1 VIKVA
6 IVDDHR
12 MVLDGLK
19 QILSHEPDIAVVG
32 EACNADEGIRC
43 ILKHDIDIA
52 VLDISLPGKSGLDI
66 LDIVKTQK
74 PKLRVL
80 ILSAFPEEQYAVRA
94 LKSGASGYLTKNSAP
109 QELVDAIRRINS
121 GGKYITAS
129 LAEKLSD
136 ILISDEKMPHERLS
150 NREFEI
156 MRMIAAGKTTGEI
169 AGILFISTST
179 VGTYRSR
186 IMEKMAMKTNADLTR
201 YVVENR
207 LIG

>member
-1 VIKVA
+1 MIKVA

-19 QILSHEPDIAVVG
+19 QILSHEPDIEVVG
-32 EACNADEGIRC
+32 EACNAEEGVGC
-43 ILKHDIDIA
+43 ILRQDIDIA
-52 VLDISLPGKSGLDI
+52 ILDISLPDKSGLDI

-121 GGKYITAS
+121 GGKYITAA
-129 LAEKLSD
+129 LAEKLTD
-136 ILISDEKMPHERLS
+136 ILISDDKMPHERLS

-156 MRMIAAGKTTGEI
+156 MLMIAAGKTTGEI
-169 AGILFISTST
+169 AEILFISPST

-207 LIG
+207 LNG

>member
-1 VIKVA
+1 MIKVA

-19 QILSHEPDIAVVG
+19 QILSHEPDIEVVG
-32 EACNADEGIRC
+32 AACNADEGIRC

-52 VLDISLPGKSGLDI
+52 VLDISLPDKSGLDI

-136 ILISDEKMPHERLS
+136 ILMSDEKMPHERLS

-169 AGILFISTST
+169 AEILFISPST
-179 VGTYRSR
+179 VGTYRTR

-207 LIG
+207 LNG

>member
-19 QILSHEPDIAVVG
+19 QILSHEPDIEVVG

-43 ILKHDIDIA
+43 ILKQDIDIA
-52 VLDISLPGKSGLDI
+52 VLDISLPDKSGLDI

-80 ILSAFPEEQYAVRA
+80 ILSAFPEEQFAVRA

-129 LAEKLSD
+129 LAEKLTD
-136 ILISDEKMPHERLS
+136 LLISDDKKPHERLS

-169 AGILFISTST
+169 AEILFISPST
-179 VGTYRSR
+179 VGTHRSR

-207 LIG
+207 LNG

>member
-1 VIKVA
+1 MIKVA

-19 QILSHEPDIAVVG
+19 QILSHEPDIEVAG

-43 ILKHDIDIA
+43 LLKQDIDIA
-52 VLDISLPGKSGLDI
+52 ILDISLPDKSGLDI
-66 LDIVKTQK
+66 LDIVKTKK

-80 ILSAFPEEQYAVRA
+80 ILSAFPEKQYAVRA

-129 LAEKLSD
+129 LAEKLTD
-136 ILISDEKMPHERLS
+136 ILTSDDKMPHERLS

-169 AGILFISTST
+169 AEILFISPST

-207 LIG
+207 LNS

>member
-1 VIKVA
+1 MIRVA
-6 IVDDHR
+6 IIDDHR

-19 QILSHEPDIAVVG
+19 HILSREPDIEVVG
-32 EACNADEGIRC
+32 EAYNADEGIRC
-43 ILKHDIDIA
+43 MLNKDIDIA
-52 VLDISLPGKSGLDI
+52 ILDISLPDKSGLDI
-66 LDIVKTQK
+66 LDIVKTKK
-74 PKLRVL
+74 PQLRL
-80 ILSAFPEEQYAVRA
+80 LMLSTFPEEQYAVRA

-121 GGKYITAS
+121 GERYITAS
-129 LAEKLSD
+129 LAKKLAD
-136 ILISDEKMPHERLS
+136 ILISDDKMPHERLS

-186 IMEKMAMKTNADLTR
+186 IMEKMALKTNADLAR

-207 LIG
+207 LNG

>member
-1 VIKVA
+1 MIRVA

-12 MVLDGLK
+12 IVLDGLK
-19 QILSHEPDIAVVG
+19 QILSHEPDIKVVG
-32 EACNADEGIRC
+32 EAYNADEGIRC
-43 ILKHDIDIA
+43 MLKQDIDIA
-52 VLDISLPGKSGLDI
+52 ILDISLPDKSGLDI
-66 LDIVKTQK
+66 LDIVKTK
-74 PKLRVL
+74 NPKLRVL
-80 ILSAFPEEQYAVRA
+80 ILSTFPEEQYAVRA

-121 GGKYITAS
+121 GEKYITAS
-129 LAEKLSD
+129 LAKKLAD
-136 ILISDEKMPHERLS
+136 ILISDDKMPHERLS

-169 AGILFISTST
+169 AEILFISPST

-207 LIG
+207 LNC

>member
-1 VIKVA
+1 MIRVA

-19 QILSHEPDIAVVG
+19 QILSHEPDIEVVG
-32 EACNADEGIRC
+32 AECNADEGIRC
-43 ILKHDIDIA
+43 ILKQDIDIA

-136 ILISDEKMPHERLS
+136 ILMSDEKMPHERLS

-169 AGILFISTST
+169 AEILFISPST

-207 LIG
+207 LNG

>member
-1 VIKVA
+1 MIRVV

-19 QILSHEPDIAVVG
+19 HILSRESDIEVVG
-32 EACNADEGIRC
+32 EAYNADEGIRC
-43 ILKHDIDIA
+43 MLNQDIDIA
-52 VLDISLPGKSGLDI
+52 ILDISLPDKSGLDI
-66 LDIVKTQK
+66 LDIVKTKK

-80 ILSAFPEEQYAVRA
+80 ILSTFPEEQYAVRA

-129 LAEKLSD
+129 LAEKLTGILMSD
-136 ILISDEKMPHERLS
+136 DKMPHERLS
-150 NREFEI
+150 NREFQI

-169 AGILFISTST
+169 AEILFISPST

-186 IMEKMAMKTNADLTR
+186 IMEKMTMKTNADLAR

-207 LIG
+207 LNG